1 MANTCPRCGKVLTS
15 QGICAECAGA
25 RLGRD
30 TLIGATIGDV
40 KIESRIATGGMAVVY
55 LGRQEHTN
63 RKVAVKILRPERQLS
78 YRDREYFA
86 REAKALGKIR
96 HPHLVELYGAGT
108 TSDGRHYMILEFVPG
123 RTLRQLVEEE
133 GRLEPLRC
141 LRLFRQL
148 LLALEAVHATG
159 ILHRDLK
166 PDNILVESLEGGKKE
181 RLRLADLG
189 LVKFTSAKLPA
200 LTGHGM
206 TVGTPCYMSPEQVRG
221 KKLDERSDLYTVG
234 VLLFEAMTSYLPYPE
249 EKTVDSLLDHI
260 LDTRPAKLTRVDKRF
275 KRMPGIQVL
284 LDRLMAKRRKERPRT
299 SADVIK
305 IVDRL
310 IETDLIGEVQAA
322 LDAEDDSAPGSGDTG
337 FDYVSDGILIAL
349 VTTARDG
356 GGGVA
361 PPPDLLRRLRAFLDD
376 AGVMAARRQGAQAS
390 FGFVRSD
397 QSIRATRALPRLVEQ
412 VRDNF
417 PDYAIGVGVAFGE
430 FDVDK
435 DGCPVDGPT
444 LNDALRLAASAKDGQ
459 VLIPRQ
465 TAQEFGLRNEK
476 T

>member
-1 MANTCPRCGKVLTS
+1 M
-15 QGICAECAGA
+15 
-25 RLGRD
+25 
-30 TLIGATIGDV
+30 
-40 KIESRIATGGMAVVY
+40 Y

-63 RKVAVKILRPERQLS
+63 RKVAVKVLRPERQLS

-108 TSDGRHYMILEFVPG
+108 TLDGRHYMILEYVPG
-123 RTLRQLVEEE
+123 RTLRQMVEDD

-221 KKLDERSDLYTVG
+221 EKLDERSDLYTVG

-275 KRMPGIQVL
+275 KRTPGIQVL

-299 SADVIK
+299 AADVVK

-310 IETDLIGEVQAA
+310 IETDLIGDVQAA
-322 LDAEDDSAPGSGDTG
+322 LDAEPDSVPRSGDDSGLE
-337 FDYVSDGILIAL
+337 FVSDGILIAL
-349 VTTARDG
+349 VTTAQDG

-376 AGVMAARRQGAQAS
+376 AGVMAARRQGAQAT
-390 FGFVRSD
+390 FGFLRTAE
-397 QSIRATRALPRLVEQ
+397 SIRVTRALPRLVEQ
-412 VRDNF
+412 VRGDF

-430 FDVDK
+430 FSVGD
-435 DGCPVDGPT
+435 DGGPEDGRT

-459 VLIPRQ
+459 VLIPRE
-465 TAQEFGLRNEK
+465 TAREFGLQGEK
-476 T
+476 K

>member
-1 MANTCPRCGKVLTS
+1 MLTS
-15 QGICAECAGA
+15 QGICADCAGA

-30 TLIGATIGDV
+30 DLIGATIGDV
-40 KIESRIATGGMAVVY
+40 RIESRIATGGMAVVY
-55 LGRQEHTN
+55 LGRQEHTD
-63 RKVAVKILRPERQLS
+63 RKVAVKVLRPERQLS

-108 TSDGRHYMILEFVPG
+108 TLDGRHYMVLEYVPG
-123 RTLRQLVEEE
+123 RTLRQMVEEE
-133 GRLEPLRC
+133 GKLEPLRC

-221 KKLDERSDLYTVG
+221 EKLDERSDLYTVG

-260 LDTRPAKLTRVDKRF
+260 LDTKPAKLTRVDKRF
-275 KRMPGIQVL
+275 KRTPGIQIL
-284 LDRLMAKRRKERPRT
+284 LDGLMAKRRKERPRT
-299 SADVIK
+299 AAEVVK
-305 IVDRL
+305 VVDRL
-310 IETDLIGEVQAA
+310 IETDLIGDVQAA
-322 LDAEDDSAPGSGDTG
+322 LDAEDESSPQRGSGD
-337 FDYVSDGILIAL
+337 FDYIPDGILIAV
-349 VTTARDG
+349 VTKARDS

-361 PPPDLLRRLRAFLDD
+361 PPPDLLRKLRAFLDD
-376 AGVMAARRQGAQAS
+376 ACVMAGRRHGAQAT
-390 FGFVRSD
+390 FGFLRTKEA
-397 QSIRATRALPRLVEQ
+397 IRATRALPRLVEK
-412 VRDNF
+412 VRGDF

-430 FDVDK
+430 FRVGH
-435 DGCPVDGPT
+435 DGGPEDCQT
-444 LNDALRLAASAKDGQ
+444 LHDALRLAASAKDGQ
-459 VLIPRQ
+459 VLIPRE
-465 TAQEFGLRNEK
+465 TARQFGLQGEHK
-476 T
+476 GEES